1 MNQDGSQ
8 EKIIRIDEV
17 QVKRELN
24 DIVRSTVE
32 EPVNKLLD
40 AEADELCGVGRYE
53 QNPGRIDTRA
63 GSCQRNLD
71 TQNIKMYL
79 LASFRM

>member
-63 GSCQRNLD
+63 GHLFECNNSIHTIGGR
-71 TQNIKMYL
+71 KGK
-79 LASFRM
+79 